1 MNSHPAALQ
10 LYTRDYSHIPCIH
23 LISSLFNED
32 QETDCIVCFVN
43 FFLYNSNVQFLTKF
57 NSSTGD
63 DGKAQ
68 PDNFLFRTTGKSGD
82 VEHCVGL
89 FNNRNKDGVKLHD
102 QVMLEWLF
110 FEYYDLKSLT

>member
-1 MNSHPAALQ
+1 ML
-10 LYTRDYSHIPCIH
+10 
-23 LISSLFNED
+23 
-32 QETDCIVCFVN
+32 N
-43 FFLYNSNVQFLTKF
+43 FSKILRLLSKF

-102 QVMLEWLF
+102 QVILELHF
-110 FEYYDLKSLT
+110 LGTCFCRVRHTDSVVERS